1 MRITQTRMKKSE
13 SAGKRTATRRS
24 FKKEF
29 AGDIVATKL
38 WAADNDLFNE
48 FVGRKRTTPAAL
60 LREIVHEWAMTVRVS
75 GKARDSLEMAGPI
88 RRLHEQIIADQL
100 APVNDALANILHQ
113 LSPNVATGTT
123 LAHLLVENLTATNEE
138 LARLKSLLFPNY
150 ILATQTFAN
159 TWAALQLIQTYLAGL
174 TNEQAVEEAEEL
186 RDSFRKDGMSMAILV
201 TNRHLP
207 PRTIGFKLL
216 AVTPEDES

>member
-1 MRITQTRMKKSE
+1 MKKSK
-13 SAGKRTATRRS
+13 STGKRTNTRRP

-29 AGDIVATKL
+29 AADIVATKL

-48 FVGRKRTTPAAL
+48 FVGRRHTTPAAL

-75 GKARDSLEMAGPI
+75 GKAQDSLEMAGPI
-88 RRLHEQIIADQL
+88 RRLHEQIIAEQL
-100 APVNDALANILHQ
+100 APVNHALTNILHQ
-113 LSPNVATGTT
+113 LSPNIASGAT
-123 LAHLLVENLTATNEE
+123 LAHLLVENLTATKEE
-138 LARLKSLLFPNY
+138 VARLKTILFPNY

-159 TWAALQLIQTYLAGL
+159 TWAALQLIQNYLAEL

-186 RDSFRKDGMSMAILV
+186 RDGFRKDGMSMAILV

-207 PRTIGFKLL
+207 ARTIGFKLL
-216 AVTPEDES
+216 ALTPEDES